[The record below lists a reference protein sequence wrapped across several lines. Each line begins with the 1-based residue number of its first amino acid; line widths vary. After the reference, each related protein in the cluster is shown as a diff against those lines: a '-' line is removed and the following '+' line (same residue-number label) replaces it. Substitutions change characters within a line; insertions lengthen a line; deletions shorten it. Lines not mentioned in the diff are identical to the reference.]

1 MYIFF
6 CITYKTF
13 FVSTEIAFSSKALAV
28 QTKGAVALFKGYC
41 ATAGPALQ
49 LKCFPQHQRLLTSK
63 NRLPISLCPP
73 KFFLLSIHLEPLQSG
88 NRP

>member
-28 QTKGAVALFKGYC
+28 QTKGAVD
-41 ATAGPALQ
+41 
-49 LKCFPQHQRLLTSK
+49 LKDTV
-63 NRLPISLCPP
+63 
-73 KFFLLSIHLEPLQSG
+73 PLQVQHC
-88 NRP
+88 N